1 MKVEWNVDSVAN
13 GILWERLSLLPRD
26 LMTDGDLKFV
36 LDLGGGTGDFASPLR
51 SDRTT
56 VVTLD
61 TDLEVL
67 KKRVKGVQAILGDAT
82 NLPFKSGSIDAVTA
96 RAILHHFPS
105 LLLVSLGEVRRVLGS
120 EGLFL
125 AQEPLAGNC
134 LANIARRFVSTERHE
149 EGERPLEEAVLEKA
163 MESKFEI
170 IWKKHHF
177 LLSYLYP
184 HIVHRLPGFLK
195 GVARW
200 ETRIV
205 NDLDRKILERMAK
218 IRKHAAYMTILGQKT
233 DSTGKKT
240 S

>member
-1 MKVEWNVDSVAN
+1 MKVEWNVDPVAN
-13 GILWERLSLLPRD
+13 KILWERLSLLPKE
-26 LMTDGDLKFV
+26 LMADGDPKFV
-36 LDLGGGTGDFASPLR
+36 LDIGGGTGDFASPLK
-51 SDRTT
+51 SERTT
-56 VVTLD
+56 VITLD

-67 KKRVKGVQAILGDAT
+67 KNRVEGVQAVLGDAT
-82 NLPFKSGSIDAVTA
+82 NLPFKNGSIDAVTA

-105 LLLVSLGEVRRVLGS
+105 MLLVCLGEVGRVLS
-120 EGLFL
+120 SQGLFL

-134 LANIARRFVSTERHE
+134 FANIARRYFSTERHE
-149 EGERPLEEAVLEKA
+149 EGEMPLEGAILEKA
-163 MESKFEI
+163 VGSKFEI
-170 IWKKHHF
+170 KWMKHHF

-205 NDLDRKILERMAK
+205 NDLDRKVLESMAE
-218 IRKHAAYMTILGQKT
+218 IRKYAAYMTILGQKT
-233 DSTGKKT
+233 VSTGKET